1 MELFI
6 MLTTKQFFILL
17 ITGLLAGAIA
27 GAMGVGGAIIIIP
40 FLVFFLG
47 MEQHEAQ
54 GTSLLVLVFPVG
66 IFAVMEY
73 SKQGYVNYKFAAVL
87 ILAFLLGSYLGSK
100 FAVNVPAKT
109 LQKIFAVLLL
119 VIGTKMLLG
128 K

>member
-6 MLTTKQFFILL
+6 MFTTKQFFILL

-73 SKQGYVNYKFAAVL
+73 AKQGYVNYKFAAVL